1 MLLNMWTIHDWF
13 QRQGFQ
19 VQSDISDDG
28 TLVEALDLTAE
39 NSLSGKSA
47 RLAQH
52 DGGCTIRAK
61 ADCIRV
67 SDITIPE
74 AAKVFSEMQ
83 SFYNN
88 WERDS
93 LLSLI
98 NIRNPQS
105 LVELAARVFE
115 RPICFKNTEE
125 IVFGQTPDFQPTIGK
140 LPGSDT
146 KNGSHAKTVTL
157 QELRSAQKPLVY
169 YSRFYN
175 TTIAQANLWKK
186 NENVGSIIILEQ
198 DTPFTKGDMYL
209 LTCFASFMSTF
220 ILHDRS
226 DLFSGNGTSSLLVDL
241 VRGKNISVE
250 NLQSIYTVK
259 RWGLNDMFILLCFRD
274 IFDGETPLKRSLR
287 NALKAE
293 FPHCQLMF
301 YEDVIGIINVTKTG
315 TYETVV
321 KKLKSI
327 LPADNPPLGISFPF
341 SGLERLNIYY
351 RQAQLSI
358 RYAQP
363 LGLSFAST
371 YDIALKY
378 MTDSINNEPTGSHM
392 LHPDVL
398 HLLSIDQSEGTNYAR
413 TLLCYLLSG
422 GNYTDTAQKLKI
434 HRNTAIYRIGK
445 ISEQMTTDLN
455 DLNNQKLLVFSCLV
469 LESHFRK

>member
-13 QRQGFQ
+13 QRRGFR
-19 VQSDISDDG
+19 VHSDISDDG
-28 TLVEALDLTAE
+28 ALVESIDLTADS
-39 NSLSGKSA
+39 SLPDKSA

-52 DGGCTIRAK
+52 DGGCTLRAQ
-61 ADCIRV
+61 ADCIRI
-67 SDITIPE
+67 SDITLPE
-74 AAKVFSEMQ
+74 AARVFSEMQ

-105 LVELAARVFE
+105 LVELAAGVFK

-125 IVFGQTPDFQPTIGK
+125 LIFGQTPDFKPVAVPPNSGA
-140 LPGSDT
+140 
-146 KNGSHAKTVTL
+146 KNSSRAKTATL
-157 QELRSAQKPLVY
+157 QELRSAQKPLVH

-175 TTIAQANLWKK
+175 TTVAQANLWKK
-186 NENVGSIIILEQ
+186 NENIGSIIILEQ
-198 DTPFTKGDMYL
+198 DMPFTKGDIYL

-241 VRGKNISVE
+241 ARGKNISVE

-259 RWGLNDMFILLCFRD
+259 HWGLNDMFILLCFRD
-274 IFDGETPLKRSLR
+274 VFDGETPLKRSLR
-287 NALKAE
+287 NTLKAE

-315 TYETVV
+315 TYDAVV

-341 SGLERLNIYY
+341 LGLERLNIYY

-358 RYAQP
+358 RHAQS

-378 MTDSINNEPTGSHM
+378 MTDSISNEPTGSHM

-398 HLLSIDQSEGTNYAR
+398 HLLSIDQSDGTNYAH

-434 HRNTAIYRIGK
+434 HRNTAIYRMGK
-445 ISEQMTTDLN
+445 ITEQMTTDLN
-455 DLNNQKLLVFSCLV
+455 DVSNQKLLIFSCLV